1 MTTPDSK
8 FQAGLEIRRRVLGE
22 DYVDNAFASATD
34 FTRPFQELVT
44 RFAWGE
50 IWTRPGLDPKTR
62 SLLNLAIMTALN
74 RPTELKLH
82 IRGALRN
89 GVTQEEIQEV
99 FLQTAAY
106 CGMPAAL
113 DSFKIAQDLFTEEDC

>member
-82 IRGALRN
+82 MAIPLAQLPRYGNIRL
-89 GVTQEEIQEV
+89 V
-99 FLQTAAY
+99 
-106 CGMPAAL
+106 
-113 DSFKIAQDLFTEEDC
+113 